1 MMGALGQQS
10 AQMTGQQLQERITQ
24 LVHGVQIAISLAEK
38 IPGKDEKKF
47 SDGKQALMI
56 GFQLIAQSMPRQ

>member
-1 MMGALGQQS
+1 MGALGQQS
-10 AQMTGQQLQERITQ
+10 AQGTAEQLQQRIVQ
-24 LVHGVQIAISLAEK
+24 LVHGVQIAIELASK

-56 GFQLIAQSMPRQ
+56 GFQLIAQSMPQR